1 MPIDDQRRSRIKKGM
16 FLTSSPVPPGYVA
29 KRQPLPDDLAE
40 FEAAAAMADDMAAID
55 RRHAAAMAD
64 DMAAIDRR
72 HAAEVGELV
81 RRLQA
86 VRRQLDDI
94 KKRDK

>member
-1 MPIDDQRRSRIKKGM
+1 MGGEMPIDRSRVRKGAFM
-16 FLTSSPVPPGYVA
+16 TSTPVPEGYVV

-55 RRHAAAMAD
+55 RR
-64 DMAAIDRR
+64 R

-81 RRLQA
+81 RRLQT

>member
-1 MPIDDQRRSRIKKGM
+1 MPIDRSRVRKGAFM
-16 FLTSSPVPPGYVA
+16 TSAPVPEGYVV
-29 KRQPLPDDLAE
+29 KRKPLPDDLAE
-40 FEAAAAMADDMAAID
+40 FEA
-55 RRHAAAMAD
+55 AAAMAD

-86 VRRQLDDI
+86 VRAQLDDI